1 MTQSADVKSLDPFF
15 SPRSVAVVGASTRE
29 SSVGHAL
36 LKNLLQGGQP
46 ARWAAGPDGSR
57 GFGGKIYAVNRKGG
71 EILGVQANTSLTEI
85 GEPVDLVVIAIPPRF
100 IKGVIEECGAI
111 GTKTVIVISAGFAE
125 LGEEGQALQDEL
137 TATAKEHGIRIIG
150 PNCLGVI
157 RPKERLNA
165 SFGAGAPPAGPIGLL
180 SQSGALVTGLISY
193 TEREGFGLSAA
204 VSLGSKADVTDV
216 EVVEWLAQDEDTR
229 AIAVYVEAFPDPHA
243 FMETARKV
251 SPHKPIVALK
261 GGATAAGAAA
271 ASSHTGSLAG
281 SQAAYSAAFR
291 QTGVL
296 QAETIGQFMAWT
308 RALAYQPP
316 AKGDRIAIVTNAG
329 GPGVLSADAAARA
342 DVTMAT
348 LSEDTL
354 SKLNEVLP
362 SVWSHNN
369 PIDIIGDATPERFAN
384 ALQIVAQ
391 APEVDGVVVI
401 MTVQAMTD
409 PADVAEA
416 ISKAADGMEK
426 PILAS
431 FLGLVGTKAGEIL
444 DRRGIPE
451 FNVPEEAVSAMG
463 ALVKRGQWLTR
474 EEPAPY
480 EGEMPAPDHA
490 AAQEALDR
498 AKELGQSNLD
508 LPLASKVLRSAGLR
522 YNKSAAAKDED
533 EAVAKAEEIGYPVVV
548 KLISADVV
556 HKSDAGGV
564 VLDVSSP
571 DAVREACASIRTK
584 IEASHPGARID
595 GFTIEEQVSGTELII
610 GMSRDPGFGPLYMV
624 GMGGVFVEVYKDV
637 AFRLSPFGRA
647 DAMDMI
653 GEIEAQPLLDG
664 ARSRPVLNRPELA
677 EALLRVEAL
686 VAACPMITELDVNPL
701 VITPDRGLVCIDA
714 RVIIGEGAPAHH

>member
-1 MTQSADVKSLDPFF
+1 MSADVQSLTPFF

-36 LKNLLQGGQP
+36 LKNLLEGGQP
-46 ARWAAGPDGSR
+46 ARWAAGPEGSR
-57 GFGGKIYAVNRKGG
+57 GFGGEVYAVNRKGG
-71 EILGVQANTSLTEI
+71 EILGVQAHTSLSEI
-85 GEPVDLVVIAIPPRF
+85 GAPVDLVVVAIPPRF

-125 LGEEGQALQDEL
+125 LGEEGQKLQDEL
-137 TATAKEHGIRIIG
+137 SATAREHGIRIIG

-316 AKGDRIAIVTNAG
+316 AQGDRIAIVTNAG

-342 DVTMAT
+342 GVKMAT
-348 LSEDTL
+348 LSEETL
-354 SKLNEVLP
+354 AKLNEVLP

-401 MTVQAMTD
+401 MTVQAMTN

-416 ISKAADGMEK
+416 IGEAAAAMDK

-463 ALVKRGQWLTR
+463 ALVRRGRWLAR
-474 EEPAPY
+474 EEPAPFA
-480 EGEMPAPDHA
+480 GEMPAPDHA
-490 AAQEALDR
+490 AAQEALDK
-498 AKELGQSNLD
+498 AKELGQANLD

-522 YNKSAAAKDED
+522 YNKSAAAMDEE
-533 EAVAKAEEIGYPVVV
+533 EAVAKAEEIGYPVVI

-571 DAVREACASIRTK
+571 DDVRAACASIRTK

-595 GFTIEEQVSGTELII
+595 GFTIEEQVSGTEIII
-610 GMSRDPGFGPLYMV
+610 GMSRDPGFGPLFMV

-637 AFRLSPFGRA
+637 AFRLSPFSRA

-653 GEIEAQPLLDG
+653 GEIKAQPLLDG
-664 ARSRPVLNRPELA
+664 ARSRPVLDRPELA